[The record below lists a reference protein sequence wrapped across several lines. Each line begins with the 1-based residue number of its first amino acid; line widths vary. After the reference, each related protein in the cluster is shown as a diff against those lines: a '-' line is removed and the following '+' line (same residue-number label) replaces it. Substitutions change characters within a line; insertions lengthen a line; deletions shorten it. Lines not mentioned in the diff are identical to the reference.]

1 MSDMH
6 EIGASILRS
15 LSLTL
20 HLPINRSLESSHR
33 PLIPSTSGLGVLRYP
48 RRLAESPP
56 LAHNAHTDIGSLT
69 LLFCPEPG
77 LQILDPTTDDQWA
90 FVEPKKDHAIVNV
103 GDSLRLLSRQRLRS
117 CLHRVVLPME
127 EEGKMADR
135 CLLAYFLR
143 PELEAMFVDEGGK
156 ARRSIEWHEE
166 KFKRFRASVE
176 KQQRDSVSTGEAGLL
191 GS

>member
-6 EIGASILRS
+6 QIGASILHS
-15 LSLTL
+15 LSLAL
-20 HLPINRSLESSHR
+20 HLPINQSLESSHR
-33 PLIPSTSGLGVLRYP
+33 PHLPSTSGLGVLRYP

-77 LQILDPTTDDQWA
+77 FQILDPTTDDQWVT
-90 FVEPKKDHAIVNV
+90 VEPKKDHAIVNL
-103 GDSLRLLSRQRLRS
+103 GDSLRLLSGQRLRS

-127 EEGKMADR
+127 EGKVADR

-143 PELEAMFVDEGGK
+143 PELDAVFVDEGGK
-156 ARRSIEWHEE
+156 AWRSIDWHEE
-166 KFKRFRASVE
+166 KFKRFQTSVE
-176 KQQRDSVSTGEAGLL
+176 EQQRDFVSTGETGLL

>member
-15 LSLTL
+15 LSPAL

-48 RRLAESPP
+48 RPLAESPP

-69 LLFCPEPG
+69 LLFCSSPG
-77 LQILDPTTDDQWA
+77 LEILDPTTDDQWLS
-90 FVEPKKDHAIVNV
+90 VEPKTDHAIVNV
-103 GDSLRLLSRQRLRS
+103 GDSLRLLSGQRLRS

-127 EEGKMADR
+127 EGKMADR
-135 CLLAYFLR
+135 CCLAYFLR
-143 PELEAMFVDEGGK
+143 PEVEAMFVDEGGK
-156 ARRSIEWHEE
+156 VWRSIEWHEE
-166 KFKRFRASVE
+166 KFKHFRSSVE
-176 KQQRDSVSTGEAGLL
+176 KQQRDSVSTGEAGPS